1 MAKAAKPGRIV
12 PRSGDLRIWRH
23 RWTTAEHAD
32 ASAAAFDVARWSRER
47 SETGVEIRAWLRTLG
62 LERYEQALRE
72 NGVDEEIL
80 PKLTAEDLKDIGV
93 TAVGH
98 RRKLLEAISIL
109 RHGGG
114 AAVSETS
121 PETKKTAPAHVVRAV
136 EAERRQ
142 LTVMFVDLVG
152 STALSNRIDP
162 EEMREVIRAYQ
173 NAVSGEIARFEGHIA
188 KFMGDGV
195 LAYFG
200 WPLAHE
206 DEVERAVLTGLA
218 IVDLIAKLVTPAEAA
233 LAVRV
238 GIATGLVI
246 VGDLVGEGAAQEEA
260 VIGETPNLAARMQ
273 TLAEPGWI
281 VIAEATRR
289 LLGDLFDLTD
299 LGSHEL
305 KGLATPVQAWRV
317 NRASRAEGRFEAL
330 HGLRLSPLVGRE
342 QELALLLDR
351 WRKAEAGEGQVVLL
365 SAEPGIGKSRIA
377 LALRHRLRGG
387 KLMSLRYYG
396 SPYHTNSALF
406 PIIDQLERAAGFARD
421 DTPADKLAKLEALL
435 GIADSEP
442 EAAVRLIADLLA
454 VPTGESYPP
463 LELAPEQKKAKTSQA
478 LLAQL
483 EGLAT
488 RQPVLMTVE
497 DVHWFDPTSLE
508 LFDLIVER
516 TERLPVL
523 LVITFRPEFAP
534 RWTRRPHV
542 TLLTLNRFGRADGA
556 ALIDY
561 LTGGRLLPANVF
573 AQILSKTEGVPLFIE
588 EVTKAVLESGF
599 LRKAGE
605 RYELTGPLPA
615 VAVPATLHDSLM
627 ARLDRL
633 TTVKAVAQI
642 ASVIGREFSYELLS
656 AIANMEMADLTV
668 ALDELVRAE
677 LVFRQGAPSEGTY
690 AFKHALVRDAA
701 YQSLLKTARAEL
713 HARIAEA
720 LKGRFPGTAEAQPE
734 LLAHHYSEA
743 GAIRP
748 AILYWLR
755 AGERAAGRSAHIEA
769 IAHLRRGLALLHGL
783 PDAERARYELDLQG
797 ALGISLMAT
806 QGFAA
811 REAGDAFTRAQ
822 QLAEQ
827 TGEFSRLGG
836 ILQGLCSYHIVR
848 GDFPATREMAERGLV
863 AAQSRG
869 DLVLLATSEQ
879 MLGGTF
885 CMQGAFETARRHFD
899 HGIQASD
906 QFAGDAPMPAVGA
919 DVRVFLRSWAS
930 HALWHLGWPAQSVR
944 LSAEAISHART
955 TANSFSLALALDYA
969 AILHQFSRT
978 TSAVEGLASEA
989 MGICSDRQFAYYLA
1003 WATILRG
1010 WARATGAN
1018 DREGVV
1024 ELRSGLDAIEI
1035 TGGRLRRSY
1044 YLSLL
1049 AEAIGHFGEVAQALE
1064 VLADAIALSDAS
1076 GEHWR
1081 DSDLYRLRGRLL
1093 LQLSGDRS
1101 GEAEECFRQSLAI
1114 ARQQHAKALELTAGI
1129 ELARLWHGHGKSDA
1143 AYELLGPICNSF
1155 SEGLDASSIMEARAL
1170 LADMRSSSNT

>member
-1 MAKAAKPGRIV
+1 VDIQ
-12 PRSGDLRIWRH
+12 
-23 RWTTAEHAD
+23 
-32 ASAAAFDVARWSRER
+32 
-47 SETGVEIRAWLRTLG
+47 AWLRTLG
-62 LERYEQALRE
+62 LERYEQAFQE

-80 PKLTAEDLKDIGV
+80 PKLTAEDLKDIGI

-98 RRKLLEAISIL
+98 RRKLLEAISSL
-109 RHGGG
+109 RQGSSD
-114 AAVSETS
+114 AISETS
-121 PETKKTAPAHVVRAV
+121 PGTKKTAQAHIVRAV

-152 STALSNRIDP
+152 STALANRIDP

-173 NAVSGEIARFEGHIA
+173 NAVAGEIARFEGHVA

-200 WPLAHE
+200 WPRAHE
-206 DEVERAVLTGLA
+206 DEAERAVRTGLA
-218 IVDLIAKLVTPAEAA
+218 IVDSIARLVTPAQAA
-233 LAVRV
+233 LTVRV
-238 GIATGLVI
+238 GIATGLVV
-246 VGDLVGEGAAQEEA
+246 VGDFVGEGAAQEEA
-260 VIGETPNLAARMQ
+260 VVGETPNLAARLQ
-273 TLAEPGWI
+273 TLAEPGWV

-299 LGSHEL
+299 LGFHEL
-305 KGLATPVQAWRV
+305 KGLATPVRAWRV

-351 WRKAEAGEGQVVLL
+351 WRKAKAGEGQVVLL
-365 SAEPGIGKSRIA
+365 SGEPGIGKSRIA
-377 LALRHRLRGG
+377 LALRQRLRGEE
-387 KLMSLRYYG
+387 LMSLRYYG

-421 DTPADKLAKLEALL
+421 DTPADKLAKLETAL
-435 GIADSEP
+435 GMAVSNV
-442 EAAVRLIADLLA
+442 EAAVPLIGDLLA
-454 VPTGESYPP
+454 VPTGGSYPP
-463 LELAPEQKKAKTSQA
+463 LELAPEQKKARIFQA

-488 RQPVLMTVE
+488 KQPVLMTAE

-508 LFDLIVER
+508 LFDLTIER
-516 TERLPVL
+516 IERQPVL

-534 RWTRRPHV
+534 RWTGRPHV
-542 TLLTLNRFGRADGA
+542 TLLTLNRLGRADGA
-556 ALIDY
+556 ALIGH
-561 LTGGRLLPANVF
+561 LTGGRPLPANVF

-588 EVTKAVLESGF
+588 EVTKAVLESEI
-599 LRKAGE
+599 LQDAGTG
-605 RYELTGPLPA
+605 YKLTGPLPV

-633 TTVKAVAQI
+633 APVKAVAQI

-656 AIANMEMADLTV
+656 AIAKMEMADLTV

-677 LVFRQGAPSEGTY
+677 LVFHQGAPSEATY

-734 LLAHHYSEA
+734 LVAHHYSEA

-748 AILYWLR
+748 AISYWLR

-769 IAHLRRGLALLHGL
+769 TAHLRRGLALLHGL
-783 PDAERARYELDLQG
+783 TDAERERYELDLQA

-827 TGEFSRLGG
+827 SGELSRLGG
-836 ILQGLCSYHIVR
+836 IFQGLCSYHIVR
-848 GDFPATREMAERGLV
+848 GDIPATRELAERALV
-863 AAQSRG
+863 TAQSRG

-885 CMQGAFETARRHFD
+885 CMEGAFEAARSHFD
-899 HGIQASD
+899 QGIQASD
-906 QFAGDAPMPAVGA
+906 QLAGDAPMPEVGA
-919 DVRVFLRSWAS
+919 DVGVFLRSWAS
-930 HALWHLGWPAQSVR
+930 HALWHLGRAAQAAR
-944 LSAEAISHART
+944 LSSEAISHART

-969 AILHQFSRT
+969 AILHQFCRATRT
-978 TSAVEGLASEA
+978 VEELASEA
-989 MGICSDRQFAYYLA
+989 IGICSDRQFAYYLA

-1010 WARATGAN
+1010 WARSIGAN
-1018 DREGVV
+1018 DQEGLV

-1044 YLSLL
+1044 YLSLFADAL
-1049 AEAIGHFGEVAQALE
+1049 GHFGEVAQALE
-1064 VLADAIALSDAS
+1064 VLADAITLSDAS

-1081 DSDLYRLRGRLL
+1081 DSDLYRLKGQFLL
-1093 LQLSGDRS
+1093 HLPSDHS
-1101 GEAEECFRQSLAI
+1101 GEAEACFRQSLAI
-1114 ARQQHAKALELTAGI
+1114 ARRQHAKALELTAGM
-1129 ELARLWHGHGKSDA
+1129 ELARLWHARGKSDV
-1143 AYELLGPICNSF
+1143 AYELLGPICDSF
-1155 SEGLDASSIMEARAL
+1155 SEGLNVPNFMEARAL
-1170 LADMRSSSNT
+1170 LADLRPSSST